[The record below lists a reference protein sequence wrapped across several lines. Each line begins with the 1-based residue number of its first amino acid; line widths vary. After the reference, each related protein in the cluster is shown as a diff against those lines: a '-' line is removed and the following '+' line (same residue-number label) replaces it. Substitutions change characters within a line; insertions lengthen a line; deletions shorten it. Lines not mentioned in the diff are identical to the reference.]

1 MSAVGPTPVAVG
13 SSART
18 PVPSADLRRLRA
30 PGDLADIARK
40 VVEGERL
47 SFDDGMRLYAHPD
60 LLAVG
65 RMADLVRERLHG
77 DRVFYNI
84 NRHIE
89 PTNVCS
95 TECVFCAFG
104 RKASDPDAYE
114 MSLEDVYA
122 RAATCVGEG
131 ATEVHIV
138 AGLHPQFDLKWY
150 EEMLRGLKV
159 RFPALHLKCFTAVEI
174 AYFANLHR
182 LSHEA
187 VLTRLIAAGLDSMP
201 GGGAEIF
208 APEIRTRICDNKCD
222 ADEWIEIHR
231 TAHRMGLKSN
241 CTMLYGHL
249 ERDEHRVDHVLRLR
263 ALQDETHGFQAFIPL
278 AFHPANTQLAHLP
291 APTGRLDLRVTAV
304 SRLLLD
310 NVPHVKAYWSMLGE
324 KTAQV
329 ALAFGANDFDGTVA
343 EEKIV
348 HMAGA
353 QSPQALSVP
362 HLEHLIREAGR
373 TPVER
378 DTLYRVVTREPQP
391 A

>member
-1 MSAVGPTPVAVG
+1 MTVA
-13 SSART
+13 
-18 PVPSADLRRLRA
+18 ADLRRLRA
-30 PGDLADIARK
+30 PADLTDLATK
-40 VVEGERL
+40 VVAGERL

-65 RMADLVRERLHG
+65 RMADLVRERMHG

-89 PTNVCS
+89 PTNVCA
-95 TECVFCAFG
+95 TACAFCAFG
-104 RKASDPDAYE
+104 RRATDPLAYE
-114 MSLEDVYA
+114 MSHAEVYE
-122 RAATCVGEG
+122 RAAACVAEG

-138 AGLHPQFDLKWY
+138 AGLHPQFDLGWY
-150 EEMLRGLKV
+150 EEMLRGLKA
-159 RFPALHLKCFTAVEI
+159 RHPRLHLKCFTAVEI
-174 AYFANLHR
+174 AYFKNLHA
-182 LSHEA
+182 LSHET
-187 VLTRLIAAGLDSMP
+187 VLSRLMSAGLDSMP

-208 APEIRTRICDNKCD
+208 HPEIRHEICDNKCD

-231 TAHRMGLKSN
+231 KAHRAGLKSN
-241 CTMLYGHL
+241 CTMLYGHI
-249 ERDEHRVDHVLRLR
+249 EKDEHRVDHVLRLR
-263 ALQDETHGFQAFIPL
+263 ALQDETGGFQAFIPL
-278 AFHPANTQLAHLP
+278 AFHPTNTDLSHLP
-291 APTGRLDLRVTAV
+291 GPSGRLDLRVTAV

-310 NVPHVKAYWSMLGE
+310 NIPHVKAYWIMLGE

-329 ALAFGANDFDGTVA
+329 ALSFGANDLDGTVE

-353 QSPQALSVP
+353 TSPEALSVAR
-362 HLEHLIREAGR
+362 LEALIREAGR

-378 DTLYRVVTREPQP
+378 DTLYNVVHREKAP

>member
-1 MSAVGPTPVAVG
+1 MTDAAV
-13 SSART
+13 
-18 PVPSADLRRLRA
+18 LRRLR
-30 PGDLADIARK
+30 PPKDLADLAEK
-40 VVEGERL
+40 VAAGERL
-47 SFDDGMRLYAHPD
+47 TFEDGMRLYGHED

-65 RMADLVRERLHG
+65 RLADLVRERLHG
-77 DRVFYNI
+77 DRVYYNV

-89 PTNVCS
+89 PTNLCA

-104 RKASDPDAYE
+104 RKATDAEAYE
-114 MSLEDVYA
+114 MSMEEIYQ
-122 RAATCVGEG
+122 RAAACVAEG
-131 ATEVHIV
+131 ATEVHVV
-138 AGLHPQFDLKWY
+138 AGLHPQFDLEFY
-150 EEMLRGLKV
+150 EEMLRGLKA

-174 AYFANLHR
+174 AYFARLDR
-182 LSHEA
+182 LSPES
-187 VLTRLIAAGLDSMP
+187 VLKRLMAAGLDSMP

-208 APEIRTRICDNKCD
+208 HPDVRKAICDNKCD

-231 TAHRMGLKSN
+231 TAHRLGLKSN
-241 CTMLYGHL
+241 CTMLYGHV
-249 ERDEHRVDHVLRLR
+249 EGPEHRVDHVLRLR

-278 AFHPANTQLAHLP
+278 AFHPANTQLSHLP
-291 APTGRLDLRVTAV
+291 PPSGRLDLRVTAV

-310 NVPHVKAYWSMLGE
+310 NVPHLKAYWIMLGE

-329 ALAFGANDFDGTVA
+329 ALSFGANDFDGTVV

-353 QSPQALSVP
+353 ESPQELTVARLRF
-362 HLEHLIREAGR
+362 LIREAGK

-378 DTLYRVVTREPQP
+378 DTLYRVVERTP

>member
-1 MSAVGPTPVAVG
+1 VSAVNSTSTDSPA
-13 SSART
+13 
-18 PVPSADLRRLRA
+18 LRRLR
-30 PGDLADIARK
+30 PPEDLRDVADKVIA
-40 VVEGERL
+40 GERL
-47 SFDDGMRLYAHPD
+47 TFDDGMRLYAHPD

-65 RMADLVRERLHG
+65 RLADLVRERLHG
-77 DRVFYNI
+77 DAVYYNV

-89 PTNVCS
+89 PTNVCA
-95 TECVFCAFG
+95 TECAFCAFG
-104 RKASDPDAYE
+104 RRATDPLAYE
-114 MSLEDVYA
+114 MSLEEVYE
-122 RAATCVGEG
+122 RAATCVAEG

-138 AGLHPQFDLKWY
+138 AGLHPQFDLAWY
-150 EEMLRGLKV
+150 EEMLRGLKT

-182 LSHEA
+182 LSHDT
-187 VLTRLIAAGLDSMP
+187 VLRRLMAAGLDSMP

-208 APEIRTRICDNKCD
+208 HPDVRKQICDNKCD
-222 ADEWIEIHR
+222 ADEWIQIHR
-231 TAHRMGLKSN
+231 TAHGLGLKSN

-249 ERDEHRVDHVLRLR
+249 EGPEHRVDHVLRIR

-278 AFHPANTQLAHLP
+278 AFHPANTALSHLP
-291 APTGRLDLRVTAV
+291 GPSGRLDLRVTAV

-310 NVPHVKAYWSMLGE
+310 NVPHVKAYWIMLGE

-329 ALAFGANDFDGTVA
+329 ALSFGANDFDGTVA

-353 QSPQALSVP
+353 ESPQALTVRE
-362 HLEHLIREAGR
+362 LEHLIREAGR

-378 DTLYRVVTREPQP
+378 DTLYRVVRREPV
-391 A
+391 AS

>member
-1 MSAVGPTPVAVG
+1 MSAPVKGPLPARADWHAD
-13 SSART
+13 SAR
-18 PVPSADLRRLRA
+18 DLKRLRA
-30 PGDLADIARK
+30 PTDLADVAAK
-40 VVEGERL
+40 VVAGERL
-47 SFDDGMRLYAHPD
+47 SFDDGMRLYEHQD

-77 DRVFYNI
+77 DVVYYNI

-89 PTNVCS
+89 PTNVCA

-114 MSLEDVYA
+114 MGLEEVYE
-122 RAATCVGEG
+122 RAAICVAEG

-138 AGLHPQFDLKWY
+138 AGLHPQYDLAWY
-150 EEMLRGLKV
+150 SEMMRGLKA
-159 RFPALHLKCFTAVEI
+159 RFPSLHLKCFTAVEI

-182 LSHEA
+182 LSHET
-187 VLTRLIAAGLDSMP
+187 VIDRLVAAGLDSMP

-208 APEIRTRICDNKCD
+208 HPEIRVKICDNKCD
-222 ADEWIEIHR
+222 ADEWITIHR
-231 TAHRMGLKSN
+231 KAHAKGLKSN

-263 ALQDETHGFQAFIPL
+263 ALQDETNGFQAFIPL
-278 AFHPANTQLAHLP
+278 AFHPQNTALSYLP
-291 APTGRLDLRVTAV
+291 GPSGRLDLRVTAV

-310 NVPHVKAYWSMLGE
+310 NVPHVKAYWIMLGE

-343 EEKIV
+343 EENIV

-353 QSPQALSVP
+353 ESPQALTVA
-362 HLEHLIREAGR
+362 HLRHLIREAGR

-378 DTLYRVVTREPQP
+378 DTLYNVVRRETAP